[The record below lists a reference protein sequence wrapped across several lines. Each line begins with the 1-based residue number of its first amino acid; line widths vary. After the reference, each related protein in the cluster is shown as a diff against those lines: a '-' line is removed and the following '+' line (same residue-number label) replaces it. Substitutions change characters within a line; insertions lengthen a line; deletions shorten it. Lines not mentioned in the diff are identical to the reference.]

1 MPKCVVVADADPCL
15 SAVTAHLLSSIF
27 DTEVFRSQI
36 GRQFDFY
43 VSEPA
48 DFDCALAVEIV
59 GSKIGYFQAPDEIA
73 HEHVA
78 VLITASGISPSDKLA
93 IDLLKNG
100 VPVLSLG
107 DFHPLK
113 IDFANFNER
122 DAGHSFATAI
132 AESSVRLS
140 NFLLHF
146 LVPLKLEDR

>member
-1 MPKCVVVADADPCL
+1 MPKCAVVADADPCL

-73 HEHVA
+73 HEHVVA
-78 VLITASGISPSDKLA
+78 LISASGISPSDKLA
-93 IDLLKNG
+93 IDLLKND

-132 AESSVRLS
+132 AESSVGLS